1 MAKRTTTARTKK
13 DIAPVAASVG
23 NVATKDVS
31 AEGKAPEKLYSNEQ
45 KATSIA
51 GENQTTFE
59 FRFWELGELQ
69 GKVQGVE
76 VGHDGAPVDL
86 FVFDEANFE
95 AFKTGQQHQ
104 YIGGFGITAARHLFQ
119 IPFDGTWY
127 LAVRPVKAEDEY
139 EVAYRL
145 MNFN

>member
-23 NVATKDVS
+23 NVATQDVS

-59 FRFWELGELQ
+59 CRFWELGELQ

>member
-23 NVATKDVS
+23 NVATQDVS

-51 GENQTTFE
+51 GDNQTTFE

-86 FVFDEANFE
+86 FVFDESNFE

>member
-1 MAKRTTTARTKK
+1 MAKRTSAVRTKK
-13 DIAPVAASVG
+13 EA
-23 NVATKDVS
+23 VATTIVETEVSAVS
-31 AEGKAPEKLYSNEQ
+31 AELETSEKLHSNEQ
-45 KATSIA
+45 SATSSPD
-51 GENQTTFE
+51 EVQNTFQ
-59 FRFWELGELQ
+59 FRFWELGALK

-95 AFKTGQQHQ
+95 AFKNGQQHQ
-104 YIGGFGITAARHLFQ
+104 YIGGFGITTARHLFQ

-127 LAVRPVKAEDEY
+127 LAVRPVNADDHY

>member
-1 MAKRTTTARTKK
+1 MAKRTTAAKTKK
-13 DIAPVAASVG
+13 EPVQVAESVAVDTASVH
-23 NVATKDVS
+23 TESD
-31 AEGKAPEKLYSNEQ
+31 KLHSNEQ
-45 KATSIA
+45 QATSVA
-51 GENQTTFE
+51 GDAQNTFR
-59 FRFWELGELQ
+59 FRFWELGALK

-95 AFKTGQQHQ
+95 AFKNGQQHQ

-127 LAVRPVKAEDEY
+127 LAVRPANADDHY

>member
-13 DIAPVAASVG
+13 DTAPVAASVD
-23 NVATKDVS
+23 NVATQDVNT
-31 AEGKAPEKLYSNEQ
+31 EGKAPEKLHRNEQ

-51 GENQTTFE
+51 GDNQTTFE
-59 FRFWELGELQ
+59 FRFWELGELK

>member
-1 MAKRTTTARTKK
+1 MAKRTPTARGKKTTTALQSPASQEAAPAGERT
-13 DIAPVAASVG
+13 
-23 NVATKDVS
+23 TKLHD
-31 AEGKAPEKLYSNEQ
+31 NEQ
-45 KATSIA
+45 TAHSVA
-51 GENQTTFE
+51 SESQATFE
-59 FRFWELGELQ
+59 FRFWDLGELKGQ
-69 GKVQGVE
+69 KQGVE

-95 AFKTGQQHQ
+95 AFKNGQQHQ

-119 IPFDGTWY
+119 IPFDGKWF
-127 LAVRPVKAEDEY
+127 LAVRPVKEGDAY

>member
-13 DIAPVAASVG
+13 DTAPVAETVSTEATNSVKVEEAS
-23 NVATKDVS
+23 S
-31 AEGKAPEKLYSNEQ
+31 EKLHSNEQ
-45 KATSIA
+45 NATSIPD
-51 GENQTTFE
+51 ETQQTFE
-59 FRFWELGELQ
+59 FRFWELGELK

-76 VGHDGAPVDL
+76 VGHDGAPVDM

-104 YIGGFGITAARHLFQ
+104 YIGGFGITSARHLFQ

-127 LAVRPVKAEDEY
+127 LAVRPVKADDHY

>member
-13 DIAPVAASVG
+13 DTAPAASVD
-23 NVATKDVS
+23 NVATQDVS
-31 AEGKAPEKLYSNEQ
+31 AEGAAPEKLHSNEQ
-45 KATSIA
+45 NATSIA

-59 FRFWELGELQ
+59 FRFWELGELK

-104 YIGGFGITAARHLFQ
+104 YIGGFGVTAARHLFQ

>member
-13 DIAPVAASVG
+13 DTAPVAASVD
-23 NVATKDVS
+23 NVATQDVNT
-31 AEGKAPEKLYSNEQ
+31 EGKAPEKLHSNEQ

-51 GENQTTFE
+51 GDNQTTFE

-119 IPFDGTWY
+119 IPFDGTGY

-145 MNFN
+145 MNLN